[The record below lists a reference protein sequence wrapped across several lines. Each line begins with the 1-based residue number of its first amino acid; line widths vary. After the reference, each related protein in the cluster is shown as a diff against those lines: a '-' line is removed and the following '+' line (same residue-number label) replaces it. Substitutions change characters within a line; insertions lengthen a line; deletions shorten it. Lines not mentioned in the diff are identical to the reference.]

1 MWHGLT
7 TLCTAALC
15 AAVLTACTAQSD
27 KPQPTADNTT
37 PNPGATTM
45 ITIKTTLGEMQAELY
60 ADKAPETVKSFLQYV
75 KDGHYNGT
83 IFHRVIANFMVQGGG
98 FTRNM
103 QQKPTR
109 AQIRN
114 EAANGLKNTKGT
126 LAMARTSDVNSA
138 TSQFFI
144 NTVDNAFLDYRDAT
158 PQGFGYCVF
167 GKVTK
172 GLDVL
177 EKIKAVRTGSVGGFD
192 DVPTTPVEILSITA
206 D

>member
-1 MWHGLT
+1 MT
-7 TLCTAALC
+7 ACTAALC
-15 AAVLTACTAQSD
+15 ATLLSACTGHSE
-27 KPQPTADNTT
+27 KSQPTAGAEPT
-37 PNPGATTM
+37 PTGAMTM

-60 ADKAPETVKSFLQYV
+60 ADKAPETVKNFLQYV

-83 IFHRVIANFMVQGGG
+83 IFHRVIANFMIQGGG
-98 FTRNM
+98 FTRDM
-103 QQKPTR
+103 AQKSTR
-109 AQIRN
+109 APVRN

-144 NTVDNAFLDYRDAT
+144 NVVDNGFLDYRSST

-177 EKIKAVRTGSVGGFD
+177 EKIKAVRTGNVGGYD
-192 DVPTTPVEILSITA
+192 DVPTTPVEILSITEQ
-206 D
+206 